1 MRQILSIPNQLTF
14 LRMFLVPLF
23 ITSLIYKRW
32 ILGLSLFVCAAV
44 TDALDGFLAR
54 RLNQKTTLGTIMD
67 PLADKIMMAASYIT
81 LSEFEVIPPWLTVA
95 VVSRDVLLVGGVIIL
110 KLFSVDNVKIEPSK
124 LGKATTFFQII
135 TVIAAL
141 VHKIKGSSSQFFMY
155 LLYLVTLI
163 FTVVSGYQYFRKGL
177 VFIYGN
183 GGKNYKGNSQ

>member
-1 MRQILSIPNQLTF
+1 MREILTIPNQLTF

-23 ITSLIYKRW
+23 ITSLIYQKW
-32 ILGLSLFVCAAV
+32 VLGLVLFICAAV
-44 TDALDGFLAR
+44 TDVLDGFLAR
-54 RLNQKTTLGTIMD
+54 RLNQKTALGTIID
-67 PLADKIMMAASYIT
+67 PLADKVMMVASYIT
-81 LSEFEVIPPWLTVA
+81 LSEFKVIPPWLTVA

-141 VHKIKGSSSQFFMY
+141 IQKIRGTSSQFFMH
-155 LLYLVTLI
+155 LLYVITLI
-163 FTVVSGYQYFRKGL
+163 LTVASGYQYFRKGM

-183 GGKNYKGNSQ
+183 GGKNNKSDS